1 MYRHCNC
8 NNNNNN
14 DDYDND
20 SCNMNTNSC
29 GCSDENMYEQSCPCS
44 MNAMN
49 NYNNQNSTNSC
60 SCGFESSNNF
70 PNTLLYA
77 HSYVPHQ
84 YMNNVYTPCLGLKLG
99 TIFPELVSPYCPGQS
114 QEVTN
119 YLRNSKD
126 FKGGCM

>member
-8 NNNNNN
+8 NNN
-14 DDYDND
+14 YDND
-20 SCNMNTNSC
+20 SCDMPVNDC

-44 MNAMN
+44 MNTM
-49 NYNNQNSTNSC
+49 NYNNQNDTNSC

-84 YMNNVYTPCLGLKLG
+84 HMNNVYTPCLGLKLG
-99 TIFPELVSPYCPGQS
+99 SIFPELVSPYCPGQS
-114 QEVTN
+114 QEVMN

>member
-8 NNNNNN
+8 N
-14 DDYDND
+14 DNCD
-20 SCNMNTNSC
+20 IDAHDC
-29 GCSDENMYEQSCPCS
+29 GCSNENIYEQSCPCS
-44 MNAMN
+44 MNTMN
-49 NYNNQNSTNSC
+49 HNNQNNTNSC
-60 SCGFESSNNF
+60 SCGFESSNSF

-99 TIFPELVSPYCPGQS
+99 SIFPELVSPYCPGQS
-114 QEVTN
+114 QEVMN

-126 FKGGCM
+126 FEGGCM